1 MTDLVSPDAGDE
13 DLDAEATVR
22 PRRLADFIAQHRV
35 RDQLELLLKGAMGRG
50 TPPDHILL
58 SGPPGLGK
66 PVSVDALVLMAD
78 GTRRRL
84 GAVEA
89 GDQVITRTGEPAE
102 VLAVHEQGEL
112 DSVRIRTATG
122 REVVAAPDHPFWTTE
137 GWVKAGDLTPE
148 DVLANVLEPGIVA
161 DGTEPTD
168 EFRLAGYMIGDGCTS
183 NQVTFTGGDAVVLD
197 DFRAVCDR
205 LGLPHHSRPNSARSQ
220 LIRISGMKRWL
231 RETGLL
237 DKTAWHKR
245 VPEFVFRGDAWQVSA
260 FLAAYFACDGTVSRR
275 GQSRYDVVIE
285 YYSVSRGLLEDVQHL
300 LLRLGIQSRLK
311 LKRGRYQGRP
321 HESWRLS
328 ITSQDDAARF
338 AERVTPIGERGVR
351 LREWAPRRDRFDE
364 RLSPDRVVSVEP
376 AGLHECRCLTVAGDH
391 TFTVNDLVV
400 HNTTLAN
407 IVAAELGTGIRTTSG
422 PVIERSG
429 DLAAIL
435 TGLSAGD
442 VLFIDEIH
450 RIAKPAEELLYS
462 AMEDFR
468 VDVVVG
474 KGPGATAIPLDVEP
488 FTLVGAT
495 TRAGLL
501 SGPMR
506 DRFGFVAHLDF
517 YSPADLDT
525 LLHRSARILGVP
537 ITPEGAAE
545 IAGRSR
551 GTPRIANRLLRR
563 VRDYAEVRADGVVT
577 EETARA
583 ALQVYDVDALGLDR
597 LDRAVLRALVDS
609 FRGGPV
615 GLSTLAV
622 AVGEQSDTVEEVC
635 EPFLVRAGLL
645 ARTPRGRVA
654 TEAGWAHLG
663 RTPPADGRAGVVQGD
678 LFARDA

>member
-1 MTDLVSPDAGDE
+1 MTSSEGDGLVSPDAYDE
-13 DLDAEATVR
+13 DLDAEASVR
-22 PRRLADFIAQHRV
+22 PKRLADFIAQHRV
-35 RDQLELLLKGAMGRG
+35 RDQLELLLKASMGRG

-66 PVSVDALVLMAD
+66 
-78 GTRRRL
+78 
-84 GAVEA
+84 
-89 GDQVITRTGEPAE
+89 
-102 VLAVHEQGEL
+102 
-112 DSVRIRTATG
+112 
-122 REVVAAPDHPFWTTE
+122 
-137 GWVKAGDLTPE
+137 
-148 DVLANVLEPGIVA
+148 
-161 DGTEPTD
+161 
-168 EFRLAGYMIGDGCTS
+168 
-183 NQVTFTGGDAVVLD
+183 
-197 DFRAVCDR
+197 
-205 LGLPHHSRPNSARSQ
+205 
-220 LIRISGMKRWL
+220 
-231 RETGLL
+231 
-237 DKTAWHKR
+237 
-245 VPEFVFRGDAWQVSA
+245 
-260 FLAAYFACDGTVSRR
+260 
-275 GQSRYDVVIE
+275 
-285 YYSVSRGLLEDVQHL
+285 
-300 LLRLGIQSRLK
+300 
-311 LKRGRYQGRP
+311 
-321 HESWRLS
+321 
-328 ITSQDDAARF
+328 
-338 AERVTPIGERGVR
+338 
-351 LREWAPRRDRFDE
+351 
-364 RLSPDRVVSVEP
+364 
-376 AGLHECRCLTVAGDH
+376 
-391 TFTVNDLVV
+391 
-400 HNTTLAN
+400 TTLAN

-435 TGLSAGD
+435 TGLAPGD

-517 YSPADLDT
+517 YSHEDLDA
-525 LLHRSARILGVP
+525 LLHRSARILGVRIDP
-537 ITPEGAAE
+537 DGAAE
-545 IAGRSR
+545 VARRSR

-563 VRDYAEVRADGVVT
+563 VRDFAEVRADGVIT
-577 EETARA
+577 EAVAKA

-597 LDRAVLRALVDS
+597 LDRAVLRALIES
-609 FRGGPV
+609 FKGGPV

-663 RTPPADGRAGVVQGD
+663 RTPPADGRSGVFQGD
-678 LFARDA
+678 LFARDT